1 METIINS
8 SHTRM
13 KSHELGTAILKA
25 SALLLSAL
33 LSLLPAVSQA
43 QSPDQKPIKIGILSD
58 MSGPYADQAGLGS
71 VEAARMAIEEMGGKI
86 DNRPI
91 ELVSADHQH
100 KTDVALGIVRRW
112 FDLDGVDVVADMP
125 NSGVALAVQQLT
137 RERNK
142 IALFATAATTE
153 LTGKQCSPNGIQWVY
168 DAYSNAAGLAKALI
182 KQGQKSWYFIT
193 VDYALGQSLELE
205 ASKAIRQAGGSI
217 VGAVRHPLNTADFSS
232 YLVHASET
240 PAQVIALANAGA
252 DTINSLKQAKE
263 FGLMNKPD
271 RTLVT
276 PLVYISDIHSLGL
289 DLAGG
294 LTFVEGFYWDF
305 DDQTRAWSKRFFD
318 RRGAMPTMT
327 HAGVYS
333 QVRHYLQAVRDTG
346 TSDAQAVLAKMRATP
361 VNDFFSHGGQIRA
374 DGRMVHDMLLVQ
386 VKRPNEQKY
395 PWDYYKIV
403 TVIPGSEAFRPLSE
417 SECPLVR

>member
-1 METIINS
+1 MPTIS
-8 SHTRM
+8 RLLFCT
-13 KSHELGTAILKA
+13 LFLAF
-25 SALLLSAL
+25 SATVHGQSA
-33 LSLLPAVSQA
+33 
-43 QSPDQKPIKIGILSD
+43 DQKPIKIGVLSD
-58 MSGPYADQAGLGS
+58 MSGPYADQAGAGS
-71 VEAARMAIEEMGGKI
+71 VEAARMAIEDAGGNI
-86 DNRPI
+86 DGRNI

-100 KTDVALGIVRRW
+100 KTDVALSIVRRW
-112 FDLDGVDVVADMP
+112 FDLDGVDVVTDMP

-182 KQGQKSWYFIT
+182 RQGKKSWYFIT

-205 ASKAIRQAGGSI
+205 ATKAIQQAGGTI
-217 VGAVRHPLNTADFSS
+217 AGAVRHPLNTADFSS
-232 YLVHASET
+232 YLVHASDT

-294 LTFVEGFYWDF
+294 LTFVEGFYWDL

-333 QVRHYLQAVRDTG
+333 EIRHYLGAVKATG
-346 TSDAQAVLAKMRATP
+346 TTDSQTVLAKMRATP
-361 VNDFFSHGGQIRA
+361 VNDFFSHGGQIRS
-374 DGRMVHDMLLVQ
+374 DGRMAHDMLLVQ
-386 VKRPNEQKY
+386 VKRSNEQKY
-395 PWDYYKIV
+395 PWDYYKV
-403 TVIPGSEAFRPLSE
+403 LAVIPAAEAFRPLSE
-417 SECPLVR
+417 SQCPLVH

>member
-1 METIINS
+1 MPTTS
-8 SHTRM
+8 RM
-13 KSHELGTAILKA
+13 LICALILA
-25 SALLLSAL
+25 FAGIAH
-33 LSLLPAVSQA
+33 A
-43 QSPDQKPIKIGILSD
+43 QSVDQKPIKIGVLSD
-58 MSGPYADQAGLGS
+58 MSGPYADQAGAGS
-71 VEAARMAIEEMGGKI
+71 VEAARMAIEDVGGKI
-86 DNRPI
+86 GNRNI

-100 KTDVALGIVRRW
+100 KTDVALSIVRRW
-112 FDLDGVDVVADMP
+112 FDVDGVDVVTDMP

-137 RERNK
+137 KERNK

-182 KQGQKSWYFIT
+182 KQGKKSWYFIT
-193 VDYALGQSLELE
+193 VDYALGQSLEAE
-205 ASKAIRQAGGSI
+205 ATKAIQQAGGTI
-217 VGAVRHPLNTADFSS
+217 AGTVRHPLNTADFSS
-232 YLVHASET
+232 YLVHASDT

-263 FGLMNKPD
+263 FGLMNNPN

-289 DLAGG
+289 NLAGG
-294 LTFVEGFYWDF
+294 LTFVEGFYWDL

-333 QVRHYLQAVRDTG
+333 EVRHYLEAVKAAG
-346 TSDAQAVLAKMRATP
+346 TTETQNVLAKMRDTP

-386 VKRPNEQKY
+386 VKRADEQRY
-395 PWDYYKIV
+395 PWDYYKILS
-403 TVIPGSEAFRPLSE
+403 VIPASEAFRPLSE
-417 SECPLVR
+417 SQCPLVH

>member
-1 METIINS
+1 
-8 SHTRM
+8 
-13 KSHELGTAILKA
+13 LKA
-25 SALLLSAL
+25 SALLLSAV
-33 LSLLPAVSQA
+33 LSLFPAVSQA
-43 QSPDQKPIKIGILSD
+43 QSTDQKPIKIGILSD

-71 VEAARMAIEEMGGKI
+71 VEAAKMAIEDIGGKI
-86 DNRPI
+86 GNRTI

-112 FDLDGVDVVADMP
+112 FDIDGVDVVADMP

-263 FGLMNKPD
+263 FGLMSKPD

-294 LTFVEGFYWDF
+294 LTFVEGFYWDL

-333 QVRHYLQAVRDTG
+333 QVRHYLQAVRDVG
-346 TSDAQAVLAKMRATP
+346 TSDAQAVLAQMRATP
-361 VNDFFSHGGQIRA
+361 VNDFFSHGGQIRP

-395 PWDYYKIV
+395 PWDYYKV
-403 TVIPGSEAFRPLSE
+403 LTVIPGAEAFRPLSE

>member
-1 METIINS
+1 MLLFCT
-8 SHTRM
+8 
-13 KSHELGTAILKA
+13 
-25 SALLLSAL
+25 LLLAFSATADAQ
-33 LSLLPAVSQA
+33 PA
-43 QSPDQKPIKIGILSD
+43 DQRPIKIGLLSD
-58 MSGPYADQAGLGS
+58 MSGPYADQAGAGS
-71 VEAARMAIEEMGGKI
+71 VEAARMAIEDAGGKI
-86 DNRPI
+86 GGRNI
-91 ELVSADHQH
+91 ELLSADHQH
-100 KTDVALGIVRRW
+100 KTDVALSIVRRW
-112 FDLDGVDVVADMP
+112 FDVEGVDVVTDMP

-137 RERNK
+137 KERNK

-182 KQGQKSWYFIT
+182 KQGKKSWYFIT
-193 VDYALGQSLELE
+193 VDYALGQSLEAE
-205 ASKAIRQAGGSI
+205 ASKAIQQAGGTI
-217 VGAVRHPLNTADFSS
+217 AGAVRHPLNTADFSS
-232 YLVHASET
+232 YLIHASDT

-333 QVRHYLQAVRDTG
+333 EVRHYLEAAKAAGTTDT
-346 TSDAQAVLAKMRATP
+346 QAVLAKMRATP

-374 DGRMVHDMLLVQ
+374 DGRMVHDMRLVQ
-386 VKRPNEQKY
+386 VKRPDEQKY
-395 PWDYYKIV
+395 PWDYYKIL
-403 TVIPGSEAFRPLSE
+403 TVIPASEAFRPLSE
-417 SECPLVR
+417 SQCPLVH